1 MPRLTVCAILLA
13 ACLGACAP
21 VASDVSAPMVTQEVP
36 STDAAIT
43 PTTTPVGVPGRAL
56 TIWVP
61 PRFSPDGPD
70 EAATLLAKRL
80 LEFEADHPGARI
92 EVRIKAQSGTASLMV
107 TLAAAWQAAPSVLPD
122 LVALNAMDLATAHA
136 SGMIAAWEEIGTIP
150 EEWNWITSVANGA
163 RTNGVLIGLP
173 FAAQADVFAF
183 RPVAYPTPPRSW
195 ADTLTGS
202 GSFLFPAGDPWS
214 QFTLAEYLSAG
225 GTLRDAEGNPALDT
239 QALQDVLE
247 FYSAARAGGL
257 LPLSSRQHEDSS
269 TTIDALTSGQVGA
282 AIVPFDRLAELQALE
297 IGIIGPWPTRD
308 GSGTCFVDPWSW
320 AVVDRP
326 SAPDPLAIEL
336 ATWLARPEFTGPW
349 TRALSLLPAT
359 SSALA
364 LWPDNESRMLAEA
377 MGSTCLPLP
386 SPKELDLF
394 GPALRDATGATLTG
408 ELTPEEAAAVAAAA
422 IARP

>member
-1 MPRLTVCAILLA
+1 MQRLTLCAILLA

-21 VASDVSAPMVTQEVP
+21 VASDVSTPMVTQEVP

-43 PTTTPVGVPGRAL
+43 PTTTPVDVPGRAL
-56 TIWVP
+56 TVWVP

-70 EAATLLAKRL
+70 EAATLLAERL
-80 LEFEADHPGARI
+80 LEFQANHPGVRI
-92 EVRIKAQSGTASLMV
+92 EVRVKAQSGSASLMV
-107 TLAAAWQAAPSVLPD
+107 ALAAAQQAAPSVLPD
-122 LVALNAMDLATAHA
+122 LVALNATDLATAHT
-136 SGMIAAWEEIGTIP
+136 SGMIAAWEKIGTTP
-150 EEWNWITSVANGA
+150 EVWNWITSVADGA

-173 FAAQADVFAF
+173 FAAQADIFAF
-183 RPVAYPTPPRSW
+183 RPVAYPAPPRSW

-202 GSFLFPAGDPWS
+202 GSFLFPAGDPRS
-214 QFTLAEYLSAG
+214 EFTLAQYLSAG
-225 GTLRDAEGNPALDT
+225 GTLRDAEGDPALDA

-269 TTIDALTSGQVGA
+269 TTVDALTSGQVAA

-297 IGIIGPWPTRD
+297 IGIIGPWPSRD
-308 GSGTCFVDPWSW
+308 GSGTCFANPWSW

-364 LWPDNESRMLAEA
+364 LWPDDESRMLAEA

-408 ELTPEEAAAVAAAA
+408 ELTPEEAAAAAAAA

>member
-1 MPRLTVCAILLA
+1 
-13 ACLGACAP
+13 
-21 VASDVSAPMVTQEVP
+21 VP
-36 STDAAIT
+36 
-43 PTTTPVGVPGRAL
+43 PPGRA
-56 TIWVP
+56 P
-61 PRFSPDGPD
+61 
-70 EAATLLAKRL
+70 RL
-80 LEFEADHPGARI
+80 LEFEASHPGVRI
-92 EVRIKAQSGTASLMV
+92 EVRVKGQDGPAGLMV
-107 TLAAAWQAAPSVLPD
+107 ALAAAQQAAPSVLPD
-122 LVALNAMDLATAHA
+122 LVALDGPDLATAYA
-136 SGMIAAWEEIGTIP
+136 GGMIAAWEETGTTP
-150 EEWNWITSVANGA
+150 EAWSWITSIADGA
-163 RTNGVLIGLP
+163 RSDGILIGLP

-183 RPVAYPTPPRSW
+183 RPVAYPTPPLSW

-214 QFTLAEYLSAG
+214 EFTLAQYLSVG
-225 GTLRDAEGNPALDT
+225 GTLRDAKGDPALDA

-269 TTIDALTSGQVGA
+269 TTIEALTSGQVGA
-282 AIVPFDRLAELQALE
+282 AVVPFDRLAELQALE
-297 IGIIGPWPTRD
+297 IGVMGPWPSRD
-308 GSGTCFVDPWSW
+308 GNGTCFVNPWSW

-336 ATWLARPEFTGPW
+336 ATWLARPQFAGPW
-349 TRALSLLPAT
+349 TRALNLLPAT

-364 LWPDNESRMLAEA
+364 LWPDDESRMLAEA

-386 SPKELDLF
+386 SPEELDLF

-408 ELTPEEAAAVAAAA
+408 ELTPEEAAAAAAAA